1 MRKERSEVRVK
12 RRENEQ
18 GVSIYRKCHQEMLD
32 MQLIVFQNC
41 MKVWHLSSFFFFFQK
56 WI

>member
-41 MKVWHLSSFFFFFQK
+41 MKV
-56 WI
+56 